1 MKSETGTAVTGSP
14 SKKGATSINLI
25 IAPLGLILLA
35 ITFALSSPFFLQ
47 IDNISN
53 IARQASVNIIIA
65 VGMTIV
71 IATGGIDLAVG
82 SIVALSACS
91 LAQLN
96 YLLGLNVWAAMT
108 VGIAIGTS
116 MGFVSGLLITL
127 GDIPPFIAT
136 LGMMGIGRG
145 LALIITGGYPTM
157 GFESSFQW
165 IGKGEIFG
173 IPFMFI
179 IAIIILLISAFVS
192 RYTKIGRHFY
202 AIGGNEEAARYSGI
216 DPFQVKTI
224 AYTIS
229 GLCSGIAGVV
239 LASRINSAPPS
250 AGAGYELNA
259 IAAVVIGGAS
269 LAGGEGSL
277 PRTLL
282 GALIMAVLMNGFNL
296 LNVQPFVQTALIGA
310 VIIVMVFLKNI
321 SEKRTSNK

>member
-1 MKSETGTAVTGSP
+1 MKSQAVTLENGRSL
-14 SKKGATSINLI
+14 KKSTSSINLI
-25 IAPLGLILLA
+25 IAPLGLLLLT
-35 ITFALSSPFFLQ
+35 ITFALTSPFFLQ
-47 IDNISN
+47 VDNISN

-71 IATGGIDLAVG
+71 IVTGGIDLAVG
-82 SIVALSACS
+82 SIVAFSACS
-91 LAQLN
+91 MAQLN
-96 YLLGLNVWAAMT
+96 YVGGLNVWMAMGI
-108 VGIAIGTS
+108 GIAIGTA
-116 MGFVSGLLITL
+116 MGLISGLLITL
-127 GDIPPFIAT
+127 GNIPPFIAT

-145 LALIITGGYPTM
+145 SALIITGGYPTM
-157 GFESSFQW
+157 GFEKSFQW
-165 IGKGEIFG
+165 IGKGEILG

-179 IAIIILLISAFVS
+179 IAVIILFVGAFISK
-192 RYTKIGRHFY
+192 YTKIGRHFY
-202 AIGGNEEAARYSGI
+202 AIGGNEEAARYTGI

-310 VIIVMVFLKNI
+310 VIIVMVFVKNI
-321 SEKRTSNK
+321 SEKRTNSK